1 MDATPNLSASLNIFA
16 STLMVWFVWFVWF
29 AWYGLS
35 RILKCRSDTCDR
47 STAEIL
53 SAPSSGRM

>member
-16 STLMVWFVWFVWF
+16 STLMVWF